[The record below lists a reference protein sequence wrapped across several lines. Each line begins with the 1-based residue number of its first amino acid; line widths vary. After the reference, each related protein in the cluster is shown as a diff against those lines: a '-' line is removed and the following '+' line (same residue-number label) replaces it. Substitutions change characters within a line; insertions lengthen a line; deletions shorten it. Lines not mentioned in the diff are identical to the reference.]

1 MLGRLVVKTLFI
13 ETVSHWE
20 KVYIESFNGKL
31 RDELLNGE
39 IFDNILEARV
49 ITEQWRKHYN
59 KIRPHSSLNF
69 RPPVPEV
76 MIPHQY
82 ASA

>member
-1 MLGRLVVKTLFI
+1 
-13 ETVSHWE
+13 
-20 KVYIESFNGKL
+20 
-31 RDELLNGE
+31 LNGE

-49 ITEQWRKHYN
+49 ITEQWREQFN

-82 ASA
+82 ASAWWWIY